1 MIAVVI
7 LTLTDSLTEYKWI
20 HFTRIFWLLFVIYI
34 LHTYS
39 DIFAAEP

>member
-20 HFTRIFWLLFVIYI
+20 DIIFLGLTQLNKSSVM
-34 LHTYS
+34 
-39 DIFAAEP
+39 IF